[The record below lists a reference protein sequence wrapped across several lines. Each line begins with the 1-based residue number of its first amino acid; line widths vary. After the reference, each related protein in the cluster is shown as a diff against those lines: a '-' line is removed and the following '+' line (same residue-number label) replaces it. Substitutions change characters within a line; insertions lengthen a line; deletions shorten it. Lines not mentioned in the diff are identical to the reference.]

1 MFGQEKAI
9 GRMTVQSIT
18 RTMRPHDPDYF
29 MVPGPRSWALLH
41 GTGPKEPGPTSWYR
55 AQAAGP
61 YFVAGSFFSRSS
73 ARFFSVSSSLDFGMS
88 ST

>member
-18 RTMRPHDPDYF
+18 RTMRPDDPDYF
-29 MVPGPRSWALLH
+29 V
-41 GTGPKEPGPTSWYR
+41 
-55 AQAAGP
+55 AGP
-61 YFVAGSFFSRSS
+61 YFFAGSFFSRSS

>member
-18 RTMRPHDPDYF
+18 RTMPPHDPGY
-29 MVPGPRSWALLH
+29 S
-41 GTGPKEPGPTSWYR
+41 
-55 AQAAGP
+55 AAGP